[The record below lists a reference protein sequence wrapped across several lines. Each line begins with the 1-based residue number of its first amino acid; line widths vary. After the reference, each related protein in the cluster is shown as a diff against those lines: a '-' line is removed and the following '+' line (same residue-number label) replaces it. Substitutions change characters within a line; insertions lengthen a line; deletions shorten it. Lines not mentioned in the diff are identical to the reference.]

1 MNEESGAELVN
12 EIGNGK
18 TRFFKCNVLDS
29 NSVTAAVNGAVEW
42 AKETG
47 KKIGG
52 VIAAA
57 GVGLPARVSTYIQ
70 MD

>member
-1 MNEESGAELVN
+1 MNEESAGELVK

-18 TRFFKCNVLDS
+18 TKFFKCNVLETD
-29 NSVTAAVNGAVEW
+29 SVTAAVNGAVEW
-42 AKETG
+42 ASETG

-57 GVGLPARVSTYIQ
+57 GVGLPARVS
-70 MD
+70 